1 MERMKELKV
10 GDLVEHR
17 VHCAKKWGF
26 GIVRRYRRRYG
37 LYEIMWPDGETR
49 THIIELLKQIA

>member
-1 MERMKELKV
+1 MKELKV